1 MSWGGRWLPHQMR
14 RLKLEDGN
22 RYPISFTIRG
32 AHDDPAGNAVP
43 YERMTQRSKRKDPR
57 ALRYKAWKLFVL
69 KTFSEQTRMA
79 FPCEADGCYR
89 LDVKCFFV
97 GENHADPENVR
108 KGIQD
113 ALFAYGDKHV
123 FGMTHLVEHVPHH
136 PRVEVTIDHV
146 PKPLKISE
154 H

>member
-1 MSWGGRWLPHQMR
+1 M
-14 RLKLEDGN
+14 KLFEDLN
-22 RYPISFTIRG
+22 RYPIMFEIRG
-32 AHDDPAGNAVP
+32 AHDDPKANAVP
-43 YERMTQRSKRKDPR
+43 YERMTRRSKYKDPR
-57 ALRYKAWKLFVL
+57 ALRYKAWKIYVL
-69 KTFSEQTRMA
+69 KCFSEQTRQA
-79 FPCEADGCYR
+79 FPCEPDGQYR

-123 FGMTHLVEHVPHH
+123 FGLIYPVKHVEEN
-136 PRVEVTIDHV
+136 PRVEVIIDHV
-146 PKPLKISE
+146 PEAKKMSG

>member
-1 MSWGGRWLPHQMR
+1 MPHQLR
-14 RLKLEDGN
+14 TLKLTDNN
-22 RYPISFTIRG
+22 RYPISFVIRG

-43 YERMTQRSKRKDPR
+43 YERATQRSKYTDPR
-57 ALRYKAWKLFVL
+57 YLRYKDWKVFVL
-69 KTFSEQTRMA
+69 KCFSEQTRMA
-79 FPCEADGCYR
+79 FPCEPDGHYR

-97 GENHADPENVR
+97 GENHADLENVR

-123 FGMTHLVEHVPHH
+123 FGFIHPVEHVDSR
-136 PRVEVTIDHV
+136 PRVEVTIDYM
-146 PKPLKISE
+146 PKPLKISA